1 MRRGNEANKNEER
14 NTILRID
21 TALIEATTDRYRKR
35 EKQRVRNKRLIREG
49 RLLAADSPERVEKF
63 LARRGFGEDAV
74 AALVRQPRS
83 GSMAASRR
91 ELLALERVLGT
102 SDLMGVAFLEG
113 GLRVA
118 RSVGRVWIDVRAV
131 AQKATEQAS

>member
-1 MRRGNEANKNEER
+1 MLVRRGNEANENEER
-14 NTILRID
+14 ITILRID
-21 TALIEATTDRYRKR
+21 TALIEATADRYRRR

-83 GSMAASRR
+83 GSMARPAGAS
-91 ELLALERVLGT
+91 LSL
-102 SDLMGVAFLEG
+102 
-113 GLRVA
+113 
-118 RSVGRVWIDVRAV
+118 
-131 AQKATEQAS
+131 